1 MFNFILYY
9 FQKEVKNSYFRF
21 YRDRRHCGY
30 LMCQKREKNLSS
42 CVSSYFI
49 ETESLKTPLF
59 TGFILKLRLH
69 LIKHSFGFKNSFL
82 EFQNILDTFIYLDLD
97 LNLISY
103 VGVLGDW
110 RQSMYICIFPI
121 KKGQQSNICY
131 LIPSYFIEDDNLKH
145 YFLLCL
151 LYQIF
156 MP

>member
-9 FQKEVKNSYFRF
+9 FQKEVKNSFISGF
-21 YRDRRHCGY
+21 TETVDIVDISCV
-30 LMCQKREKNLSS
+30 KNVKKNLSS

-69 LIKHSFGFKNSFL
+69 LINHSFGFKNSFL
-82 EFQNILDTFIYLDLD
+82 EFQNILDTFNYLDLD

-110 RQSMYICIFPI
+110 RQSMYIHVYSQSKKDNSPIFVT
-121 KKGQQSNICY
+121 
-131 LIPSYFIEDDNLKH
+131 
-145 YFLLCL
+145 
-151 LYQIF
+151 
-156 MP
+156 